1 MRVSLSI
8 LGIFAAIVCIEKP
21 AEAQNGAW
29 CAYYDTGDGGSRNCG
44 FATLE
49 KCLAD
54 VRGIGGNCSPS
65 PYPSSSGTPSRRPR
79 R

>member
-1 MRVSLSI
+1 MRLFLAIVGAFVAVLSI
-8 LGIFAAIVCIEKP
+8 AKP

-29 CAYYDTGDGGSRNCG
+29 CAYYNTGDGGSRNCG
-44 FATLE
+44 FATFE
-49 KCLAD
+49 QCLAD

-65 PYPSSSGTPSRRPR
+65 PYPSSPATPGRRPR